1 MKKNKI
7 KYSLFVAAAALC
19 FLSISC
25 DSLDIDNLESYDE
38 SRVWKDV
45 NLATAY
51 VNNLY
56 SECFTNWDCSVDANS
71 EEVSGIPWYA
81 GTITETGSAYK
92 CWKYTEIR
100 HINEAISRIEKGQK
114 DGSLDSET
122 ANNLLGQAYFMRAY
136 MYYWMVCYHGGVP
149 YIKVPQNKETDDLN
163 VKRNTTPECFQF
175 MIEDIDH
182 AISLLPEKISS
193 SSDDY
198 GRIDQCFAKAWKA
211 KTLLLKASPQFNPTH
226 QYDNAYWKEAYAA
239 AKEAYEFCVAKGVAL
254 TPNYSDIWL
263 QEGGSEVV
271 FSVINLKPNKTSNWE
286 AETRPASVSRG
297 TNVNNPTWEFVKE
310 FPMLDGKSW
319 NDPTGKY
326 YVKSEDDLLKSWWKN
341 RDPRF
346 NDDCLYNGREYPV
359 AGKVSEYRQYN
370 ALGIS
375 SGDDQYGINPAAHTN
390 AVNNDYYTG
399 LYIYKAADLSKSQSD
414 ILTYDIDFTL
424 MRFAEVM
431 FIYAEAANETGH
443 SDVAIDMLKQI
454 RKRAGI
460 EAGSDGLYGL
470 NVGSREKIRTAI
482 LDERNIELCYEGHRF
497 WDLRRTRNMMKLN
510 GWTKHGIEAIPINQD
525 GTDMDITE
533 AKKKADKF
541 ELTTGDFR
549 YSILQ
554 VPYNKAAEREF
565 VIDESF
571 YFFPIQKEKLDENP
585 NLVQNNNWGGTFNPT
600 ME

>member
-7 KYSLFVAAAALC
+7 RYSLFVAATALC
-19 FLSISC
+19 FLSTSC
-25 DSLDIDNLESYDE
+25 NSLDIDNLESYDE

-45 NLATAY
+45 NLTTAY

-56 SECFTNWDCSVDANS
+56 SECFTNWDSSADANS
-71 EEVSGIPWYA
+71 DEISGMPWYA
-81 GTITETGSAYK
+81 GTITETGGSYK

-100 HINEAISRIEKGQK
+100 HINEAISRIEKAQK
-114 DGSLDSET
+114 EGSLDSKV
-122 ANNLLGQAYFMRAY
+122 ANNLLGQVYFMRAY

-149 YIKVPQNKETDDLN
+149 YIKVPQNRETDSLN

-175 MIEDIDH
+175 MIEDLDH

-211 KTLLLKASPQFNPTH
+211 NTLLLKASPQFNPTH
-226 QYDNAYWKEAYAA
+226 QYDNAYWKEAYTA
-239 AKEAYEFCVAKGVAL
+239 AKEAYDFCVAKGVAL
-254 TPNYSDIWL
+254 TPNYSNIWL
-263 QEGGSEVV
+263 QEGGPEVV
-271 FSVINLKPNKTSNWE
+271 FAVINQKPNKTANWE
-286 AETRPASVSRG
+286 SETRPTSVSRA
-297 TNVNNPTWEFVKE
+297 TNANNPTWEFVKE

-319 NDPTGKY
+319 DDPTGKY
-326 YVKSEDDLLKSWWKN
+326 YVKSEEDLLKSWWKN

-359 AGKVSEYRQYN
+359 AGKVSGYRQYN
-370 ALGIS
+370 ALGVS
-375 SGDDQYGINPAAHTN
+375 SGDDQYGVNPAAHTN
-390 AVNNDYYTG
+390 AVNNDCYTG

-414 ILTYDIDFTL
+414 ILTYDIDFPL

-443 SDVAIDMLKQI
+443 SDAAIDMLKQI

-470 NVGSREKIRTAI
+470 DASSREKIRTAI

-510 GWTKHGIEAIPINQD
+510 GWTKHGIEAIPINPD
-525 GTDMDITE
+525 GTDMNISD

-549 YSILQ
+549 YSLLQ